1 MVKKAITIGLIFFSF
16 LVATM
21 NFAVAVNVT
30 TLTDDQG
37 DVGIVDIDTGQF
49 TEVSGREYLDITK
62 LVCSRDYRKV
72 TIELTVDG
80 DIMNKGDI
88 LIWRLIFDTD
98 FFEEYTDGMTEEEAN
113 SLLLELAS
121 KDWVQYTF
129 DLITYNSDIDD
140 IKSYSIIYVNE
151 EILILDD
158 EANLI
163 SGGVTSSS
171 GSTLTISF
179 NLPSAKENMSE
190 VAVLADDFSNMG
202 EINYMDYEGIFGE
215 IDDPLGGSSNNNGG
229 NGDQDESGSGLLIFI
244 SLIVIL
250 AVVGIAVVIFLMRR

>member
-1 MVKKAITIGLIFFSF
+1 MVKKAITIGMILCSF
-16 LVATM
+16 LISSM

-30 TLTDDQG
+30 TLTDDVG
-37 DVGIVDIDTGQF
+37 DVGIVDIDTGGF
-49 TEVSGREYLDITK
+49 TEVSDREYLDITK

-80 DIMNKGDI
+80 DIMDKGDI

-98 FFEEYTDGMTEEEAN
+98 FFEEYTAGMTEEEAN
-113 SLLLELAS
+113 SVLLELAA

-129 DLITYNSDIDD
+129 DLVTYNSDIDD
-140 IKSYSIIYVNE
+140 LKSYSMIYVNK

-163 SGGVTSSS
+163 DDGISSVNGG
-171 GSTLTISF
+171 TLTISF
-179 NLPSAKENMSE
+179 NLPSANENMSE
-190 VAVLADDFSNMG
+190 IAVLADDFSQMG
-202 EINYMDYEGIFGE
+202 ELDYMDFEGIYGE
-215 IDDPLGGSSNNNGG
+215 VDDPLGGSSNNGDNGG
-229 NGDQDESGSGLLIFI
+229 EEGSGSGLLIFV

-250 AVVGIAVVIFLMRR
+250 LIVGIAVVIFLIRR

>member
-1 MVKKAITIGLIFFSF
+1 MTVGIILFYFLIANMIFPVS
-16 LVATM
+16 ATE
-21 NFAVAVNVT
+21 T
-30 TLTDDQG
+30 TLTDDVG

-49 TEVSGREYLDITK
+49 TEVNGREYLDITK
-62 LVCSRDYRKV
+62 LVCSRDYRKI
-72 TIELTVDG
+72 TIKLTVEG
-80 DIMNKGDI
+80 EIMDKGDI

-98 FFEEYTDGMTEEEAN
+98 FFEEYTSGMTEEEAN
-113 SLLLELAS
+113 TILLELAS

-129 DLITYNSDIDD
+129 DLITYNSDMDD
-140 IKSYSIIYVNE
+140 FNSYSIIYVNK

-163 SGGVTSSS
+163 AGGENSVS

-179 NLPSAKENMSE
+179 NLPSSKENMSE

-215 IDDPLGGSSNNNGG
+215 VNDPLEGSSNNNGG
-229 NGDQDESGSGLLIFI
+229 NGDQDDSGPGLTIFL
-244 SLIVIL
+244 SLIVVLVIIG
-250 AVVGIAVVIFLMRR
+250 VVVVIFLIRR